1 MTRYFAQNTPR
12 AGLEHMMMSVPG
24 FQKRGGGMM
33 ILSRFCYKP
42 EDVDCRYCL
51 HYRRRSCQVRTC
63 PYIAERLKSGAI
75 EYLDL
80 ILEYFGHIPHAGLHK
95 RIQAVEHWSG
105 PDQAVLHTVS
115 VHLRSRFAD
124 RVWDD
129 APPGYL
135 AALYLLASKERLW
148 QPALPALSHDSID
161 FSRIVSK
168 PHGFA
173 IQDYPIFYSARR
185 LYDLKSPMEAEDLAH
200 PKLVSDLDFHNI
212 IYATMIA
219 RYGKAVMDASKLQ
232 LIKKYAEQGKF
243 DILLVFM
250 FDRLGRKSDETPFV
264 VEWFTKK
271 GVRVWSVQ
279 EGEQRFESHTDRLTN
294 YIRFW
299 QADGE
304 SQKTSMRTKTALG
317 QMVEEGR
324 FRGGNAPY
332 GYRLEKSGILN
343 KRKHEVYMLVIDED
357 EARVVRMMFD
367 LCISSGYGRWR
378 LANFLNDHGIKNR
391 KGQNWHD
398 ASVGGILHNPLY
410 KGILRS
416 GETYAGPFEALQII
430 APDQFDLAQKLMLE
444 RTNERKERRTVPL
457 NTAGQ
462 SLLSGNIFCG
472 HCGGRLVLTTNG
484 TTTRLA
490 DGTPVH
496 KKRIR
501 YVCYNKT
508 RRRQECTGQTGY
520 TMHILD
526 GIVTEVL
533 HQVFDKMQGASND
546 MIVGSAVQKQMAMI
560 RSELQRARAENT
572 KANKEYESLKSEVL
586 KAIQGKSA
594 LPQDVLTEMLED
606 TRQKVLSTSE
616 RITTLTAELNDGN
629 SKIEEMKAE
638 FNRIVSWSKIFDES
652 PMEVKKMICGYIIKK
667 VSVFRDYRVKIEFNI
682 NVEQF
687 LNGIDSIDEC
697 ATYELPM
704 AQ

>member
-219 RYGKAVMDASKLQ
+219 RYGKAVMDASNIHDARIWYEDSLLPSEVEEVLEGQREDLFALNDMATAIAALSDLEQKKLTAVMEMAKPECAGEIRELAKNLELFEFAPKVRTPAEYGRYMIQ
-232 LIKKYAEQGKF
+232 DSGHYEYDPNLEEFYDYERYGKLRMEKETGAFTEKGYVAYCGTLTLGELMAGGPAEQHQ
-243 DILLVFM
+243 
-250 FDRLGRKSDETPFV
+250 RE
-264 VEWFTKK
+264 
-271 GVRVWSVQ
+271 Q
-279 EGEQRFESHTDRLTN
+279 EF
-294 YIRFW
+294 
-299 QADGE
+299 
-304 SQKTSMRTKTALG
+304 
-317 QMVEEGR
+317 QM
-324 FRGGNAPY
+324 GG
-332 GYRLEKSGILN
+332 
-343 KRKHEVYMLVIDED
+343 M
-357 EARVVRMMFD
+357 
-367 LCISSGYGRWR
+367 
-378 LANFLNDHGIKNR
+378 
-391 KGQNWHD
+391 
-398 ASVGGILHNPLY
+398 
-410 KGILRS
+410 
-416 GETYAGPFEALQII
+416 
-430 APDQFDLAQKLMLE
+430 
-444 RTNERKERRTVPL
+444 
-457 NTAGQ
+457 
-462 SLLSGNIFCG
+462 
-472 HCGGRLVLTTNG
+472 
-484 TTTRLA
+484 
-490 DGTPVH
+490 
-496 KKRIR
+496 
-501 YVCYNKT
+501 
-508 RRRQECTGQTGY
+508 
-520 TMHILD
+520 
-526 GIVTEVL
+526 
-533 HQVFDKMQGASND
+533 
-546 MIVGSAVQKQMAMI
+546 
-560 RSELQRARAENT
+560 
-572 KANKEYESLKSEVL
+572 
-586 KAIQGKSA
+586 
-594 LPQDVLTEMLED
+594 
-606 TRQKVLSTSE
+606 
-616 RITTLTAELNDGN
+616 
-629 SKIEEMKAE
+629 
-638 FNRIVSWSKIFDES
+638 
-652 PMEVKKMICGYIIKK
+652 
-667 VSVFRDYRVKIEFNI
+667 
-682 NVEQF
+682 
-687 LNGIDSIDEC
+687 
-697 ATYELPM
+697 
-704 AQ
+704 

>member
-1 MTRYFAQNTPR
+1 MAER
-12 AGLEHMMMSVPG
+12 V
-24 FQKRGGGMM
+24 
-33 ILSRFCYKP
+33 
-42 EDVDCRYCL
+42 YCL
-51 HYRRRSCQVRTC
+51 YRVSTNKQVDHDENNQADIPMQRKACHDFAAKMGWVIVGEEQETGV
-63 PYIAERLKSGAI
+63 SG
-75 EYLDL
+75 Y
-80 ILEYFGHIPHAGLHK
+80 K
-95 RIQAVEHWSG
+95 
-105 PDQAVLHTVS
+105 VS
-115 VHLRSRFAD
+115 AD
-124 RVWDD
+124 DRD
-129 APPGYL
+129 
-135 AALYLLASKERLW
+135 
-148 QPALPALSHDSID
+148 
-161 FSRIVSK
+161 
-168 PHGFA
+168 
-173 IQDYPIFYSARR
+173 
-185 LYDLKSPMEAEDLAH
+185 
-200 PKLVSDLDFHNI
+200 
-212 IYATMIA
+212 
-219 RYGKAVMDASKLQ
+219 KLQ

-457 NTAGQ
+457 NTTGQ

-572 KANKEYESLKSEVL
+572 KANKEYESLKAEVL

-606 TRQKVLSTSE
+606 TGTLKVCRTLHSQRKGEYTIGETKTNQGMRTIILPHSVTEILRRRKAGAIGQWIFPDPVKPEDPVDPNAAYRHMKTLLQRAGLPSIRFHDLRHTFATHALTSGVDAKTLSGILGHTNASFTLDTYTHVTSDMQK
-616 RITTLTAELNDGN
+616 TASGIVGGFMEDIFGKELKPWQENE
-629 SKIEEMKAE
+629 KPETE
-638 FNRIVSWSKIFDES
+638 
-652 PMEVKKMICGYIIKK
+652 P
-667 VSVFRDYRVKIEFNI
+667 
-682 NVEQF
+682 
-687 LNGIDSIDEC
+687 
-697 ATYELPM
+697 
-704 AQ
+704 

>member
-219 RYGKAVMDASKLQ
+219 RYGKAVMDASTAGSMAAPSQRTAGVMAILRKQ
-232 LIKKYAEQGKF
+232 KITVSVYAV
-243 DILLVFM
+243 L
-250 FDRLGRKSDETPFV
+250 PFPASIRGTSIAMI
-264 VEWFTKK
+264 FAS
-271 GVRVWSVQ
+271 R
-279 EGEQRFESHTDRLTN
+279 RCTDR
-294 YIRFW
+294 
-299 QADGE
+299 
-304 SQKTSMRTKTALG
+304 
-317 QMVEEGR
+317 
-324 FRGGNAPY
+324 
-332 GYRLEKSGILN
+332 
-343 KRKHEVYMLVIDED
+343 
-357 EARVVRMMFD
+357 
-367 LCISSGYGRWR
+367 
-378 LANFLNDHGIKNR
+378 
-391 KGQNWHD
+391 
-398 ASVGGILHNPLY
+398 
-410 KGILRS
+410 
-416 GETYAGPFEALQII
+416 
-430 APDQFDLAQKLMLE
+430 
-444 RTNERKERRTVPL
+444 
-457 NTAGQ
+457 NT
-462 SLLSGNIFCG
+462 L
-472 HCGGRLVLTTNG
+472 
-484 TTTRLA
+484 
-490 DGTPVH
+490 
-496 KKRIR
+496 
-501 YVCYNKT
+501 
-508 RRRQECTGQTGY
+508 
-520 TMHILD
+520 
-526 GIVTEVL
+526 
-533 HQVFDKMQGASND
+533 
-546 MIVGSAVQKQMAMI
+546 
-560 RSELQRARAENT
+560 
-572 KANKEYESLKSEVL
+572 
-586 KAIQGKSA
+586 
-594 LPQDVLTEMLED
+594 
-606 TRQKVLSTSE
+606 
-616 RITTLTAELNDGN
+616 
-629 SKIEEMKAE
+629 
-638 FNRIVSWSKIFDES
+638 W
-652 PMEVKKMICGYIIKK
+652 
-667 VSVFRDYRVKIEFNI
+667 
-682 NVEQF
+682 
-687 LNGIDSIDEC
+687 
-697 ATYELPM
+697 
-704 AQ
+704 